1 VRVIDAW
8 CVQTC
13 SCCSSHSVID
23 SLTNKQ
29 THSSGH
35 LTHALTDDCRTSFS
49 LSVCLSVCVCVCV
62 CAAVTNYSP
71 SQSVSQSPIARL
83 AVHDTLRL
91 ARCFNAHIATDMHVA
106 LFVRPT
112 SDICQDFHLQ
122 IGDIELYQPATS
134 QNVLFRGSCSV
145 SKVCSEIPGSYV
157 TGLLR

>member
-1 VRVIDAW
+1 MTAARP
-8 CVQTC
+8 
-13 SCCSSHSVID
+13 
-23 SLTNKQ
+23 SL
-29 THSSGH
+29 
-35 LTHALTDDCRTSFS
+35 S